1 MIPQILCISLMFV
14 VVVLLFKINFL
25 NKKISRLANFQRRAK
40 HVIER
45 QRRKKQYWMDRYDR
59 EKHFMKI
66 KCDAEVQDN
75 IRQLE
80 ITCRNW
86 EQAYELLQE
95 KILKQTR

>member
-1 MIPQILCISLMFV
+1 
-14 VVVLLFKINFL
+14 
-25 NKKISRLANFQRRAK
+25 
-40 HVIER
+40 
-45 QRRKKQYWMDRYDR
+45 
-59 EKHFMKI
+59 MKI